1 MALPI
6 NNLNRDIYYSEPIK
20 NSVGKGLKSLLGR
33 IGPNNKKLIDNL
45 KIAKENIFIFQT
57 YIFSTKKYEISD
69 ELLDYKDLTKV
80 ETNIIN
86 EDRLN
91 RIINHISY
99 FVNIENYNIDNIT
112 HLLDKDKISIKKY
125 IEKYNLYPNI
135 TEDDKIIFTDKENL
149 DINTELMFN
158 NVQKAYFL
166 INNGTIKYIGYY
178 KKLIKNINS
187 KKLEEQKEQRHIY
200 DSQLEKQAQ
209 LQTRAMALLQ
219 RELENRVA
227 ATKSTE
233 LGQPNARIAEL
244 KKQLAAATAAK
255 DTRIAELEKLLD
267 AATAAK
273 IAAETAAKEPL
284 NAKIAAATANTTKDG
299 KIVQLEQQI
308 ATLKS
313 EKDATITA
321 LEAKLATATK
331 SIEPVNDTK
340 IKSLE
345 QKLAKIKGEKEA
357 LEAKIT
363 ILGNSTKI
371 SVKSGVNPKKEDIIQ
386 LILFLSESR
395 LEIEKLK
402 LESKKVADPAS
413 ESITAGINMKPGVNM
428 KPSVNMK
435 PGINM
440 KEISRIIDAYKNIG
454 SSGPNDTG
462 KKESFEK
469 LITEYKETYKLN
481 TKIKA
486 ILESIKL

>member
-6 NNLNRDIYYSEPIK
+6 DNLNRDIYYSEPIK
-20 NSVGKGLKSLLGR
+20 NSVGKGIKSLLGR

-45 KIAKENIFIFQT
+45 KIVKENIFTFQT
-57 YIFSTKKYEISD
+57 YIFSTKKNEISD
-69 ELLDYKDLTKV
+69 ELLDYTKDLTKV

-91 RIINHISY
+91 RIIDHISY

-112 HLLDKDKISIKKY
+112 HLLDKDKISIDKY
-125 IEKYNLYPNI
+125 IENYNLDPNKQ
-135 TEDDKIIFTDKENL
+135 EVDKIIFTEKEKL

-178 KKLIKNINS
+178 KKLIKNIKS
-187 KKLEEQKEQRHIY
+187 KELEEQKKQQDIY
-200 DSQLEKQAQ
+200 ESQLEKQAK
-209 LQTRAMALLQ
+209 LQTEAMAIFQ
-219 RELENRVA
+219 KELENRVA

-244 KKQLAAATAAK
+244 EKQLAAATATKEALNAK
-255 DTRIAELEKLLD
+255 IAAETATKDGKIVQLEKQLA

-273 IAAETAAKEPL
+273 IAAETAAKGPL
-284 NAKIAAATANTTKDG
+284 NAKLAAATA
-299 KIVQLEQQI
+299 
-308 ATLKS
+308 
-313 EKDATITA
+313 
-321 LEAKLATATK
+321 
-331 SIEPVNDTK
+331 
-340 IKSLE
+340 
-345 QKLAKIKGEKEA
+345 EKEA
-357 LEAKIT
+357 LEAKLAAATKPIEPVNDPKIKSLEEELAKIKEEKKALEAKIP
-363 ILGNSTKI
+363 ILDNSAKI

-402 LESKKVADPAS
+402 LESKKVAGPES
-413 ESITAGINMKPGVNM
+413 ESITAGINMKPSVNMKPGVNM

>member
-1 MALPI
+1 MALAI
-6 NNLNRDIYYSEPIK
+6 DNLNRDIYYSEPIK
-20 NSVGKGLKSLLGR
+20 NSVGKGIKSLLGR

-45 KIAKENIFIFQT
+45 KIVKENIFTFQT
-57 YIFSTKKYEISD
+57 YIFSTKKNEISD
-69 ELLDYKDLTKV
+69 ELLDYTKDLRKV

-91 RIINHISY
+91 RIIDHISY

-112 HLLDKDKISIKKY
+112 HLLDKDKISIDKY
-125 IEKYNLYPNI
+125 IENYNLDPNKQ
-135 TEDDKIIFTDKENL
+135 EVDKIIFTEKEKL

-178 KKLIKNINS
+178 KKLIKNIKS
-187 KKLEEQKEQRHIY
+187 KELEEQKKQQDIY
-200 DSQLEKQAQ
+200 KSQLKEQAD
-209 LQTRAMALLQ
+209 LQTKAMAIFQ
-219 RELENRVA
+219 ENLEKKFA
-227 ATKSTE
+227 ETKSTE
-233 LGQPNARIAEL
+233 LGQPNARIEEL
-244 KKQLAAATAAK
+244 EKPNARIEELEKQLAAATATKDGIIADLQAK
-255 DTRIAELEKLLD
+255 L
-267 AATAAK
+267 AASTA
-273 IAAETAAKEPL
+273 TKEAL
-284 NAKIAAATANTTKDG
+284 NAKFAAATANTTKDG

-308 ATLKS
+308 ATLQS
-313 EKDATITA
+313 EKDTTITD
-321 LEAKLATATK
+321 LQAKIAAATK
-331 SIEPVNDTK
+331 PIEPVNAK
-340 IKSLE
+340 ITDLE
-345 QKLAKIKGEKEA
+345 EKLSKIKGEKEA
-357 LEAKIT
+357 LESKIS
-363 ILGNSTKI
+363 LDNSTKI

-413 ESITAGINMKPGVNM
+413 ESITSGVNM

-435 PGINM
+435 PGVNM